1 MFKVN
6 NKNAWMTSMTR
17 FSTVSIVGFEQVNA
31 SWDVS
36 EKPDLLPNNF
46 EISRSSYYFVWHYLI
61 VMEFPRMSW
70 DKKTFSTKD

>member
-6 NKNAWMTSMTR
+6 NKNTRMTSMTP
-17 FSTVSIVGFEQVNA
+17 FSGVSIVEFEQVNV

-46 EISRSSYYFVWHYLI
+46 EISRSSYYFVWNYLI
-61 VMEFPRMSW
+61 VMEFYR
-70 DKKTFSTKD
+70 KL

>member
-6 NKNAWMTSMTR
+6 NKNIRMTSIT
-17 FSTVSIVGFEQVNA
+17 SLPSVSIVDFQQVNV

-46 EISRSSYYFVWHYLI
+46 EISRNSYYFA
-61 VMEFPRMSW
+61 
-70 DKKTFSTKD
+70 